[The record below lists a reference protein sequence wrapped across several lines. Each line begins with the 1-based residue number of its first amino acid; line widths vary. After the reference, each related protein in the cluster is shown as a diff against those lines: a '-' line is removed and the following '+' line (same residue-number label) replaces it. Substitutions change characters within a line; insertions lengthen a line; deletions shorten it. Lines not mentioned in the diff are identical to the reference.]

1 MTSTKSRVKKYK
13 TIQQALERTA
23 PGRIWTTQG
32 ANRLYVT
39 SRGRGSQKSQ
49 VPTAGG
55 RIAKGF
61 TPGSSTPS
69 SSWKSIKAHS
79 VRTSLK
85 HGSASGK
92 RLKKVYKDKK

>member
-1 MTSTKSRVKKYK
+1 MKSRVKRYD
-13 TIQQALERTA
+13 TIQQALDRTV
-23 PGRIWTTQG
+23 PGRMWTTDG

-39 SRGRGSQKSQ
+39 SKERNPQKSQ
-49 VPTAGG
+49 VPSSGG

-69 SSWKSIKAHS
+69 AGWKSIKAHS

-85 HGSASGK
+85 HGTASGK
-92 RLKKVYKDKK
+92 RLSKKYKEKK